1 MTEMGEYGYFPMFVD
16 LSEKRV
22 LVIGGGV
29 IAARRIRTLLKFV
42 KRITVIAPEINE
54 ELKELMEQ
62 DEESRICYIRK
73 QIFEE
78 MLLGEEGNPV
88 KGMELVLT
96 ATNDR
101 KLNAA
106 VVKAC
111 RKEGILVNTADDKSL
126 CDFYFPSVLEK
137 DGVIIGL
144 NSGGKNPGCVKRM
157 REYLEKK

>member
-1 MTEMGEYGYFPMFVD
+1 MGEYGYFPMFVD

-54 ELKELMEQ
+54 ELREIIEK
-62 DEESRICYIRK
+62 DEESRICYIR
-73 QIFEE
+73 QRIFEE
-78 MLLGEEGNPV
+78 MLFWEEENPI
-88 KGMELVLT
+88 KGMEIVLT

-111 RKEGILVNTADDKSL
+111 RKEKILVNTADDKSL
-126 CDFYFPSVLEK
+126 CDFYFPSVLEQ
-137 DGVIIGL
+137 DGVTIGL

-157 REYLEKK
+157 REYLEKIK